1 MGDLW
6 AKNLPEDGKIK
17 QNSVGKKMAESK
29 ERMLF
34 KRIEILKYSTTGLFV
49 AKFRASKQFA
59 NRNSHQEM
67 FLEIPAPNFLK
78 TMKIKTISLQ
88 VFFKDFAFFLAIS
101 LPKNAFQWC
110 ICTNKKQL
118 FFNFQSVPV
127 FPWRVVFTEAG
138 IFEKCCS

>member
-1 MGDLW
+1 MSDLW

-17 QNSVGKKMAESK
+17 QNSVGKKMAELK

-49 AKFRASKQFA
+49 AKFRAYKQFA

-67 FLEIPAPNFLK
+67 FLEIPAPNLLE

-88 VFFKDFAFFLAIS
+88 VFFKDF
-101 LPKNAFQWC
+101 PKNAFQRC

-118 FFNFQSVPV
+118 FSIFNPFLFFHEDLYLQ
-127 FPWRVVFTEAG
+127 
-138 IFEKCCS
+138 K

>member
-6 AKNLPEDGKIK
+6 AKNLPEDGKVK
-17 QNSVGKKMAESK
+17 QSSVGKKMAELK

-49 AKFRASKQFA
+49 AKFRAYKQFA
-59 NRNSHQEM
+59 YRNSHQEM
-67 FLEIPAPNFLK
+67 FLEIPAPNLLE

-88 VFFKDFAFFLAIS
+88 VFFKDF
-101 LPKNAFQWC
+101 PKIAFQRC

-118 FFNFQSVPV
+118 FSIFNPFLFFHEELYLQ
-127 FPWRVVFTEAG
+127 
-138 IFEKCCS
+138 K